1 MEKKL
6 HLFCLQLQLNRQNTC
21 LGAEGMTLRFRTLAA
36 PLQDPASVPRVH
48 IAISPLPGIQNPFLA
63 PMGTRH
69 AHGTW
74 TCMHIQ

>member
-1 MEKKL
+1 MKRE
-6 HLFCLQLQLNRQNTC
+6 NAC
-21 LGAEGMTLRFRTLAA
+21 LGAEVMALKLKTLAA
-36 PLQDPASVPRVH
+36 LLQDPASVPRSH
-48 IAISPLPGIQNPFLA
+48 IATSPLPGIPNPFLA